1 MKILLLFAFRNILRQ
16 KRRAILLG
24 IAMALGTCF
33 LVLAGSFVSGISQ
46 TLFDRVMVF
55 VAGHVSVIVGDRG
68 YQYRPALR
76 GEVALRDRLTRLPH
90 VERVQETMGIMC
102 RMVGEK
108 KGDNGI
114 LIGVDL
120 NQKLSAKDLAANRDN
135 FPMVSGSF
143 DDLSRPDID
152 VPAILSRSKAQF
164 LGVKPGD
171 QFAVRFQDS
180 RGRQQVAH
188 LDLVGIFEPSN
199 SFMDAPLFVSMKR
212 LKTLMDMD
220 STDLPYL
227 YLTLDDPQRNALP
240 VADSVRRL
248 LAPRLA
254 ALPVRIATATAF
266 QDGFAAGLKTDSA
279 SRVRVDRQLEPNIE
293 WKPGRVLL
301 PVDLAKALS
310 VRAGDT
316 VQLSSGFSHAGD
328 TVLERAEVAGTWS
341 PPAGAA
347 GLALWDEDAFQG
359 VRSFRSH
366 LSGDTGIPQVE
377 AAAKTLDT
385 LLSPEWTLLPR
396 TPTTDD
402 VREQMR
408 QVGERDWKSPVV
420 AIRTMYETGEMIL
433 KLAAALNIITLVA
446 VLVLF
451 LVVLTGVVNTLRM
464 TVRERTREIGT
475 LRSLGMQASQVRV
488 LFLLETGMLALFSA
502 LAGVVGAGVVMFA
515 LSQPSF
521 KIMGNPLSILMVRGH
536 LVFVPGILSTLGQ
549 ILLVVGMAVLAAW
562 GPSAAAA
569 RLSPADA
576 LRHHE

>member
-1 MKILLLFAFRNILRQ
+1 VKILLLFAFRNILRQ

-24 IAMALGTCF
+24 TAMALGTCF

-76 GEVALRDRLTRLPH
+76 GEASLRDGLAKLPH
-90 VERVQETMGIMC
+90 VEHVQETMGIIC

-120 NQKLSAKDLAANRDN
+120 NQKLSAKELADNRDN
-135 FPMVSGSF
+135 FPMVAGSF
-143 DDLSRPDID
+143 NDLSRPDLD

-171 QFAVRFQDS
+171 LFAVRFQDS

-188 LDLVGIFEPSN
+188 LDLVGIFEPAN
-199 SFMDAPLFVSMKR
+199 SFMDAPLFVSMAR
-212 LKTLMDMD
+212 LKTMMDMD

-227 YLTLDDPQRNALP
+227 YLTLEDAQHNARAI
-240 VADSVRRL
+240 ADSVRRM

-254 ALPVRIATATAF
+254 ALPVRIATSTTF
-266 QDGFAAGLKTDSA
+266 LDGFAAGLKTDSA
-279 SRVRVDRQLEPNIE
+279 SRVRVDRQLEPAIG

-301 PVDLAKALS
+301 PLDLARALS
-310 VRAGDT
+310 VRPGDT
-316 VQLSSGFSHAGD
+316 VEISSGFSHAGD
-328 TVLERAEVAGTWS
+328 TVLDRAEVAGTWS
-341 PPAGAA
+341 PPSGSA

-359 VRSFRSH
+359 ARSFRSH
-366 LSGDTGIPQVE
+366 LSGDTGIGQVQ

-402 VREQMR
+402 VRDQMR

-420 AIRTMYETGEMIL
+420 AVRTMYETGEMIL

-464 TVRERTREIGT
+464 TVRERTREIG
-475 LRSLGMQASQVRV
+475 
-488 LFLLETGMLALFSA
+488 LA
-502 LAGVVGAGVVMFA
+502 VCIGA
-515 LSQPSF
+515 
-521 KIMGNPLSILMVRGH
+521 I
-536 LVFVPGILSTLGQ
+536 
-549 ILLVVGMAVLAAW
+549 
-562 GPSAAAA
+562 
-569 RLSPADA
+569 
-576 LRHHE
+576 

>member
-1 MKILLLFAFRNILRQ
+1 
-16 KRRAILLG
+16 
-24 IAMALGTCF
+24 
-33 LVLAGSFVSGISQ
+33 
-46 TLFDRVMVF
+46 
-55 VAGHVSVIVGDRG
+55 
-68 YQYRPALR
+68 
-76 GEVALRDRLTRLPH
+76 
-90 VERVQETMGIMC
+90 
-102 RMVGEK
+102 
-108 KGDNGI
+108 
-114 LIGVDL
+114 
-120 NQKLSAKDLAANRDN
+120 
-135 FPMVSGSF
+135 
-143 DDLSRPDID
+143 
-152 VPAILSRSKAQF
+152 
-164 LGVKPGD
+164 
-171 QFAVRFQDS
+171 
-180 RGRQQVAH
+180 
-188 LDLVGIFEPSN
+188 
-199 SFMDAPLFVSMKR
+199 
-212 LKTLMDMD
+212 
-220 STDLPYL
+220 
-227 YLTLDDPQRNALP
+227 
-240 VADSVRRL
+240 
-248 LAPRLA
+248 
-254 ALPVRIATATAF
+254 
-266 QDGFAAGLKTDSA
+266 
-279 SRVRVDRQLEPNIE
+279 
-293 WKPGRVLL
+293 
-301 PVDLAKALS
+301 
-310 VRAGDT
+310 
-316 VQLSSGFSHAGD
+316 
-328 TVLERAEVAGTWS
+328 
-341 PPAGAA
+341 
-347 GLALWDEDAFQG
+347 